1 MLSYNGEERRPSCP
15 MGQRNRIVPR
25 LAKPVG
31 SVLSLKEEDPY
42 QGLFQKLQY
51 KVVKDGSLFASSALP
66 ETSSTQLTS
75 KVSPALRICGIHIH
89 DCYT

>member
-1 MLSYNGEERRPSCP
+1 MGE
-15 MGQRNRIVPR
+15 RNRIVPR

-66 ETSSTQLTS
+66 ET
-75 KVSPALRICGIHIH
+75 
-89 DCYT
+89 